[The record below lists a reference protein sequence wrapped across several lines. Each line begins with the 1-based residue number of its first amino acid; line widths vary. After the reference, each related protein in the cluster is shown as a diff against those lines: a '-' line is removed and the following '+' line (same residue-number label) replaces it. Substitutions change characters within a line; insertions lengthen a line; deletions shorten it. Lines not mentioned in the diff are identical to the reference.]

1 MNDAS
6 GTMTEKPL
14 FSDVVRAR
22 HSTRAFLPDALSD
35 DLVRAV
41 LEDAALAPSNCNT
54 QPWDVHIVA
63 GAARDAL
70 SKALCQAC
78 DEGRRTFDFS
88 FDRTAYPDR
97 FGECGDAQAASYYGA
112 MGIPRDARDQRR
124 EAAMRNLTFFGAPNV
139 CLLFMPAVGDNVR
152 VAGDIGMFAQTL
164 LLSLVAHGLAGIPQ
178 TFLGFFADT
187 VRESLGVAGDR
198 KLLFGISFGFADES
212 DPVAPYRIGRL
223 RVEEFATFHH

>member
-1 MNDAS
+1 MNDVNRA
-6 GTMTEKPL
+6 MFEQPL
-14 FSDVVRAR
+14 FGDVVRAR
-22 HSTRAFLPDALSD
+22 HSTRAFLPDPVSD
-35 DLVRAV
+35 GLVRAV

-63 GAARDAL
+63 GETRDAL

-78 DEGRRTFDFS
+78 DDGRRTFDFG
-88 FDRTAYPDR
+88 FDRSLYPER

-112 MGIPRDARDQRR
+112 MGIPRDAHDQRR

-152 VAGDIGMFAQTL
+152 VAGDIGMFGQTF

-178 TFLGFFADT
+178 TYLGFFADT
-187 VRESLGVAGDR
+187 VRECLGVASDR

-212 DPVAPYRIGRL
+212 DPIARYRIGRL
-223 RVEEFATFHH
+223 PVEEFATFHR